1 VARLEKGRES
11 PSLGSQHGKDHWLLS
26 EGTLHCQPA
35 FSASLGRKGS
45 WLEGKRKKKEGFR
58 GAKGRKRKV
67 SLRLQRKGIWP

>member
-1 VARLEKGRES
+1 
-11 PSLGSQHGKDHWLLS
+11 LLS

-45 WLEGKRKKKEGFR
+45 LRGKRKKKEAFR

-67 SLRLQRKGIWP
+67 SLRLQRKGKRYNSCIKQEKNKKYSTLIQYIH